1 MAGVVLVFREILAHP
16 DRHRYDLSSLQ
27 CAILGGTTVPPQLMR
42 QVETELGIR
51 RTCQAYGMT
60 ESGCFLSS
68 SFYIACDDD
77 RRYTSIGRCMPHVEL
92 KIVDNEGRTV
102 PIGCEGEIWARGYS
116 IMRGYYGDREQTA
129 KMITDAAWLRTGDL
143 GTMDQDGYL
152 YFVGRKKEMFLH
164 NGMKIYPGEIEQ
176 IIGEHASVAEVYV
189 FSIPDPS
196 IDETVCA
203 WVKLKP
209 NMKCEVDELK
219 TFLTDKLPA
228 YKIPEHIRFVD

>member
-1 MAGVVLVFREILAHP
+1 MRAIHEEKCTSMAGVVLVFREILAHP

-143 GTMDQDGYL
+143 GTMDQDG
-152 YFVGRKKEMFLH
+152 
-164 NGMKIYPGEIEQ
+164 
-176 IIGEHASVAEVYV
+176 
-189 FSIPDPS
+189 
-196 IDETVCA
+196 
-203 WVKLKP
+203 
-209 NMKCEVDELK
+209 
-219 TFLTDKLPA
+219 
-228 YKIPEHIRFVD
+228 

>member
-1 MAGVVLVFREILAHP
+1 MRAIHEEKCTSMAGVVLVFREILAHP

-143 GTMDQDGYL
+143 GTMDQDGQVFHHRYIHIENNSNKSISL
-152 YFVGRKKEMFLH
+152 NLMKFRSSLIKCGQSVVKKDNIYQIIENLTEIMKNLAIKKKE
-164 NGMKIYPGEIEQ
+164 
-176 IIGEHASVAEVYV
+176 
-189 FSIPDPS
+189 
-196 IDETVCA
+196 
-203 WVKLKP
+203 
-209 NMKCEVDELK
+209 
-219 TFLTDKLPA
+219 
-228 YKIPEHIRFVD
+228 